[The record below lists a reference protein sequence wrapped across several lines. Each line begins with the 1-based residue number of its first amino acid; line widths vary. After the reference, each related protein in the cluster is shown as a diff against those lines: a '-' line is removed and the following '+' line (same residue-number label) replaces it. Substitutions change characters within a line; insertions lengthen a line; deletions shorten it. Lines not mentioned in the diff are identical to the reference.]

1 MRIAR
6 STLIGTA
13 VAMALFGGN
22 ETVRAQ
28 TATANSAATTPNN
41 TNELQ
46 EVVVTGIRASL
57 QESLEVKRLATSAV
71 DVITAEDIG
80 KMPDKNIADS
90 LKRVPGVTASSA
102 GANEGGFDEND
113 RISMRGTGPSLTQ
126 TLIDGHN
133 LASGDWF
140 VLDQTGTVGRSV
152 SYTLLPSELV
162 SQVIVHKS
170 SEASLVEGGVAGTV
184 DIITRKPLDFGKP
197 FTFEASAGAVYADL
211 PSKSDPQLNALLNWK
226 NPDSTFGVLLQGF
239 YEQRHL
245 RRDGVELLGYD
256 TIGPCSQVVTG
267 TSGGQGVPLTGGGCS
282 APGPVT
288 LTPHANLANV
298 QYPTDIGAAF
308 FTQERKRT
316 GGLVN
321 VQWKPS
327 DAVSFDLSGFYSDL
341 DAPNYNRNYLLWDTH
356 YINFG
361 AGQAPDPGYTVVN
374 NTLTNAHF
382 TGVPGTLYGIYD
394 QISRPDERA
403 DSAFINLDGKFVLS
417 EQLRLDAQAG
427 TSKGHGRSPTQNV
440 SETSPGAGAGAY
452 WQLNGIGS
460 GPNFNLIGV
469 NNTQPFPPGK
479 PATLTFGW
487 IFGAQDV
494 DTYDKESWGKLD
506 ATFTTPDSGAWK
518 DLKFGVRYTE
528 HDRNSVGSIAQGPTF
543 SGGPSGAGGVSP
555 LNYPTTYS
563 NYPGNFNT
571 FGGQI
576 PTGVWYW
583 TPAQLAVYDC
593 CGNTQRDPVQRA
605 YPPYW
610 FGLTEKDTAAYVQ
623 GDFKGDRWT
632 ANVGLRYVRTGEDTI
647 SYIPLACSA
656 SIPASANPCPANTPN
671 LVVGSLFGAFAGVP
685 VSETYND
692 FLPSANFRWEFDKE
706 LIGRVAVA
714 ETMTRADYS
723 ALSGATSLTPPGN
736 FESGGVQNQG
746 SGSGSNPYLKPIRSY
761 NYDAGLEWYFAP
773 HSLLSATLFYMDLKN
788 FIGNGSE
795 VLNYPTSGSVAS
807 GFPPG
812 LVNVPYLLT
821 VPVNA
826 TGRAQG
832 IETSWQQSF
841 FEHWGIDAN
850 YTYTD
855 GKQTSFGPQAPGTP
869 PPTDDRLLG
878 TSKNTY
884 NIGGYYEDAHLSARV
899 SYNYRS
905 AFYSGL
911 DRSTAFSQDSV
922 GTLAATLAWIVNDNL
937 SVNLDGQNLNNP
949 TLKYYAL
956 NTDQPRAFYKNGR
969 QYYLTLHAK
978 F

>member
-1 MRIAR
+1 
-6 STLIGTA
+6 
-13 VAMALFGGN
+13 MALFGGN
-22 ETVRAQ
+22 EAVQAQ
-28 TATANSAATTPNN
+28 TAGNAATPPADQ
-41 TNELQ
+41 LQ

-57 QESLEVKRLATSAV
+57 QESLELKRASTSVV
-71 DVITAEDIG
+71 DVITAEDVG

-90 LKRVPGVTASSA
+90 LKRVPGITVSSA

-133 LASGDWF
+133 VASGDWF

-162 SQVIVHKS
+162 SKVVVHKS
-170 SEASLVEGGVAGTV
+170 SEASLIEGGVAGTV
-184 DIITRKPLDFGKP
+184 DIITRRPLDFKKP
-197 FTFEASAGAVYADL
+197 FSFEASAGAVYADL
-211 PSKSDPQLNALLNWK
+211 PSKTDPQLNALVNWK
-226 NPDSTFGVLLQGF
+226 DDDSSFGVMLQGF
-239 YEQRHL
+239 YEKRHL

-256 TIGPCSQVVTG
+256 TIGACSQVVTG
-267 TSGGQGVPLTGGGCS
+267 IAGGGAAQPGGGC
-282 APGPVT
+282 AGAVT
-288 LTPHANLANV
+288 LTPHPNLANV

-308 FTQERKRT
+308 FEQERKRT
-316 GGLVN
+316 GGLINVEWKVN
-321 VQWKPS
+321 
-327 DAVSFDLSGFYSDL
+327 DAVDLDLSGFYSKL
-341 DAPNYNRNYLLWDTH
+341 DAPNFNRNYLLWDTH
-356 YINFG
+356 FISFG

-394 QISRPDERA
+394 QISRPDE
-403 DSAFINLDGKFVLS
+403 SASSNFINLDGKFVLS
-417 EQLRLDAQAG
+417 NRLTLAAQVG
-427 TSKGHGRSPTQNV
+427 ISKGHGKSPTQNV
-440 SETSPGAGAGAY
+440 SETSPGAGAGAF

-469 NNTQPFPPGK
+469 NNTQPFPPGN
-479 PATLTFGW
+479 PGALTFGW

-506 ATFTTPDSGAWK
+506 ATFDLPDSGAWK

-528 HDRNSVGSIAQGPTF
+528 HDRNSIGSIAQGPTF

-563 NYPGNFNT
+563 NYPSNFNT

-593 CGNTQRDPVQRA
+593 CGNTQRDPTLRA

-632 ANVGLRYVRTGEDTI
+632 ANFGLRYVRTGEDTI
-647 SYIPLACSA
+647 TYIPAPAAATA
-656 SIPASANPCPANTPN
+656 STPGF
-671 LVVGSLFGAFAGVP
+671 VGGSLFGNFLGVP
-685 VSETYND
+685 VSKTYND
-692 FLPSANFRWEFDKE
+692 VLPSANFRWEFDKE

-714 ETMTRADYS
+714 ETMTRPDYS
-723 ALSGATSLTPPGN
+723 ALSSTTNLTPPAN
-736 FESGGVQNQG
+736 YLCPPPANNQCSG
-746 SGSGSNPYLKPIRSY
+746 SGTGSNPYLKPIRSY

-788 FIGNGSE
+788 FVGLGSE
-795 VLNYPTSGSVAS
+795 TLNYPTSGSAAA

-812 LVNVPYLLT
+812 LVSVPYVLA
-821 VPVNA
+821 VPVNTA
-826 TGRAQG
+826 GRAEG
-832 IETSWQQSF
+832 IEASWQQSF
-841 FEHWGIDAN
+841 FEHWGVDAN

-855 GKQTSFGPQAPGTP
+855 GKQTSFGPQAQGAVA
-869 PPTDDRLLG
+869 PTDTRLLG

-884 NIGGYYEDAHLSARV
+884 NIGGYYEDAHFSARV

-922 GTLAATLAWIVNDNL
+922 GTLAASLAYIVNDNF

-969 QYYLTLHAK
+969 QYYLSVRAK

>member
-1 MRIAR
+1 
-6 STLIGTA
+6 
-13 VAMALFGGN
+13 MALFGGN
-22 ETVRAQ
+22 EAVQAQ
-28 TATANSAATTPNN
+28 TAGNAATPPADQ
-41 TNELQ
+41 LQ

-57 QESLEVKRLATSAV
+57 QESLELKRASTSVV
-71 DVITAEDIG
+71 DVITAEDVG

-90 LKRVPGVTASSA
+90 LKRVPGITVSSA

-133 LASGDWF
+133 VASGDWF
-140 VLDQTGTVGRSV
+140 VLNQTGTVGRSV

-162 SQVIVHKS
+162 SKVVVHKS
-170 SEASLVEGGVAGTV
+170 SEASLIEGGVAGTV
-184 DIITRKPLDFGKP
+184 DIITRRPLDFTKP
-197 FTFEASAGAVYADL
+197 FSFEASAGAVYADL
-211 PSKSDPQLNALLNWK
+211 PSKTDPQLNALANWK
-226 NPDSTFGVLLQGF
+226 NDDSSFGVMLQGF
-239 YEQRHL
+239 YEKRHL

-256 TIGPCSQVVTG
+256 TIGACSQMVTG
-267 TSGGQGVPLTGGGCS
+267 ISGGGTALPGGGCGG
-282 APGPVT
+282 AVT
-288 LTPHANLANV
+288 LTPHPNLANV

-308 FTQERKRT
+308 FEQERKRT
-316 GGLVN
+316 GGLINVEWKVN
-321 VQWKPS
+321 
-327 DAVSFDLSGFYSDL
+327 DAVDLDLSGFYSKL
-341 DAPNYNRNYLLWDTH
+341 NAPNYNRNYLLWDTH
-356 YINFG
+356 FINFG

-382 TGVPGTLYGIYD
+382 TGVPGVNYGIYD
-394 QISRPDERA
+394 QISRPDESA
-403 DSAFINLDGKFVLS
+403 DSNFINLDGKFVLS
-417 EQLRLDAQAG
+417 NRLTLAAQAG
-427 TSKGHGRSPTQNV
+427 ISKGHGKSPTQNV
-440 SETSPGAGAGAY
+440 SETSPGTGAGAF

-469 NNTQPFPPGK
+469 NNTQPFPPGN
-479 PATLTFGW
+479 PGALTFGW
-487 IFGAQDV
+487 IFGAQGV

-506 ATFTTPDSGAWK
+506 ATFDTPDSGAWK
-518 DLKFGVRYTE
+518 DLKFGVRYAK
-528 HDRNSVGSIAQGPTF
+528 HDRNSTGSIAQGPTF
-543 SGGPSGAGGVSP
+543 CPAPPAPQVGAGSCP
-555 LNYPTTYS
+555 SSYPTTYS
-563 NYPGNFNT
+563 NYPSNFNT

-583 TPAQLAVYDC
+583 TPAQLAAYDAAP
-593 CGNTQRDPVQRA
+593 NTQRDPVLRA

-610 FGLTEKDTAAYVQ
+610 FGLSEKDTAAYVQ

-632 ANVGLRYVRTGEDTI
+632 ANFGLRYVRTGEDTVT
-647 SYIPLACSA
+647 YIPAPAAATA
-656 SIPASANPCPANTPN
+656 STPGF
-671 LVVGSLFGAFAGVP
+671 VGGSLFGNFLAVP

-692 FLPSANFRWEFDKE
+692 VLPSANFRWEFDKE
-706 LIGRVAVA
+706 LIGRLAVA
-714 ETMTRADYS
+714 ETMTRPDYS
-723 ALSGATSLTPPGN
+723 ALSSTTNLTPPANYPGT
-736 FESGGVQNQG
+736 G
-746 SGSGSNPYLKPIRSY
+746 SGTGSNPYLKPIRSY

-788 FIGNGSE
+788 FVGYGSAT
-795 VLNYPTSGSVAS
+795 VNYPTSGSAAS

-812 LVNVPYLLT
+812 VVPVPYLLT
-821 VPVNA
+821 VPVNTA
-826 TGRAQG
+826 GRAQG
-832 IETSWQQSF
+832 VEMSWQQSF
-841 FEHWGIDAN
+841 FEHWGVDAN

-855 GKQTSFGPQAPGTP
+855 GKQTSFGPQLPGVP

-884 NIGGYYEDAHLSARV
+884 NIGGYYEDAHFSARL

-905 AFYSGL
+905 AFYAGL

-922 GTLAATLAWIVNDNL
+922 GTLAASLAYLVNDNF

-969 QYYLTLHAK
+969 QYYLSVRAK